1 MKSNYLMD
9 ISTKSLSINNT
20 PSIQAQ
26 RLPFYIHGCGHFYA
40 NESYFT
46 EREGLDNYL
55 LIHSISGRGYLKYND
70 INYNLEPN
78 QSVIFYC
85 GNPHLYRTA
94 SQTPWEFK
102 WIHFGGCAVEE
113 YYNIIN
119 GDSLKVVSSGDDL
132 QITENLDSIYRT
144 ISQDSILTDIKVCSV
159 MTRLLTEIAVSKQST
174 LNNRNYNQH
183 KSEIDRVLSFIQKNY
198 NEKISTD
205 DLAALVLISKYHFL
219 RLFKTSIGISPYE
232 YLINYRIN
240 VSKSLLKTTNNSVT
254 EISFLVGFND
264 VNNFIRYFKR
274 LVGTTPNCYRKN
286 WIS

>member
-1 MKSNYLMD
+1 MKIDYLMD
-9 ISTKSLSINNT
+9 ISTESLSINNT

-55 LIHSISGRGYLKYND
+55 LIHTISGRGYLKYND
-70 INYNLEPN
+70 VSYNLEPN

-85 GNPHLYRTA
+85 GNSHLYQTA

-102 WIHFGGCAVEE
+102 WIHFNGSAVEE

-119 GDSLKVVSSGDDL
+119 EDSIKVVSIKDDL
-132 QITENLDSIYRT
+132 EISENMDSIYR
-144 ISQDSILTDIKVCSV
+144 IINQDSILTDIKVCSV
-159 MTRLLTEIAVSKQST
+159 LTNILTEVAVSKHSS
-174 LNNRNYNQH
+174 LNNKNYNQH
-183 KSEIDRVLSFIQKNY
+183 KVEIDKVLSFIQKTY
-198 NEKISTD
+198 DKKICTD

-219 RLFKTSIGISPYE
+219 RLFKASIGISPYE

-254 EISFLVGFND
+254 EISFLVGFSD